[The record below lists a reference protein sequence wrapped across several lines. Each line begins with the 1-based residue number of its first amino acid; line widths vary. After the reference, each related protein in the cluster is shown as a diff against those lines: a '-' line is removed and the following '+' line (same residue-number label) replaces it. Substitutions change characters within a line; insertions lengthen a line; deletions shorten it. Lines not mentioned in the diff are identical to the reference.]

1 MPKLVTDRVVLHYQ
15 QLGNHPGRF
24 PDLVLIHGLG
34 ANLAFWYL
42 GIAAK
47 LAANY
52 RVLVYDLRGH
62 GNSSMPPAG
71 YTLPDMAQDLQHL
84 LQHLGIR
91 RAHLVGHSFGAR
103 VALCY
108 TMLHGHSV
116 ETLTLADAQFTC
128 LQPRICLK
136 DWPYWKEWQQQLRR
150 QGVVNLPDDSEIIDF
165 PLLNH
170 LNQVATTADPH
181 APSPAQRPSL
191 RQRGMGRKG
200 TANWERL
207 LSQTTARHEL
217 EDQLPITVEGLQ
229 RLTLPLL
236 AMFGEYSHC
245 LPSCRELKQLL
256 PHSEVAIIP
265 EVGHFHPALKPDHF
279 LHHIEQFLTHQDV
292 HLGSLLSASVPTM
305 KSKIEP

>member
-1 MPKLVTDRVVLHYQ
+1 MPKLETDGVTLHYQ
-15 QLGNHPGRF
+15 QLGQHSGAG

-47 LAANY
+47 LAENY
-52 RVLVYDLRGH
+52 RVIIYDLRGH
-62 GNSSMPPAG
+62 GESSMPPAG

-84 LQHLGIR
+84 IQYLGVK

-108 TMLHGHSV
+108 TMLHPQQV

-128 LQPRICLK
+128 LQPRIRLK
-136 DWPYWKEWQQQLRR
+136 DWPYWQEWQQQLRR
-150 QGVVNLPDDSEIIDF
+150 QGVVNLPADNEIIDF

-170 LNQVATTADPH
+170 LNQVASTSDQL

-207 LSQTTARHEL
+207 LSQTTARQEL
-217 EDQLPITVEGLQ
+217 EDQSPLSVEGLQ
-229 RLTLPLL
+229 RLEVPVL

-245 LPSCRELKQLL
+245 LPSCWELKAQV
-256 PHSEVAIIP
+256 PHCEVAIIP
-265 EVGHFHPALKPDHF
+265 GVGHFHPALKPDQF
-279 LHHIEQFLTHQDV
+279 LHHQVKFLTQ
-292 HLGSLLSASVPTM
+292 
-305 KSKIEP
+305 